1 MEPNAN
7 TDATDT
13 SAKMYQ
19 YFRSNGELIRIQATQ
34 NPATGQYY
42 IFWSDLRACFP
53 NMIRIQHHD
62 TAVTFLRCPREYR
75 YGVLRIGIARTTYHK
90 RRMHDADVVIL
101 STCRLR
107 PLRIAYV
114 PDAVLDVIY
123 EDKLGP
129 NGNSQ
134 QTSSRPSKTAS
145 KDGPVIQAL
154 GKEIKPS
161 GESLVQELLSNG
173 SHRRHTESTG
183 TLEIEPLEPLDE
195 MVEEKLSQ
203 FIASLSN
210 GHKHGGT
217 GDQVDRLS
225 HIDLISRYMAEI
237 QDEEA
242 KIAQLEMIM
251 DKFARLSSAPTTET
265 HEALQETYES
275 QSTLQTTPK
284 AANGTLHSDTT
295 LAKDAPSTA
304 PQLPPKTPEL
314 VQAINGQAKSTILK
328 DSPEEVGYKDKAK
341 SPEEGKFKAPKSS
354 LVENENKEPKP
365 LEEVEE
371 IKESKSPE
379 EIENEIKELN
389 EFKFNFEIAKD
400 GLVNTTHL
408 FQAFIQASAKGHLTV
423 ADKIGLQLNRQL
435 EDLETKLEMGS
446 QLRPQFA
453 QLCRALADTQRSLQQ
468 IREPLIQ
475 NRIYVILSQ
484 KLAMLE
490 HIYPRVFVI
499 LPVSDDPSSEY
510 RIHFLCECQDYPDVP
525 NSSCI
530 PRHLHLT
537 DSEGYEIQNPTK
549 LIQVF
554 GSYIL
559 DFLNML
565 KYGVNFEG
573 SIIPP
578 LEPGSLLNR
587 VNKAMEYI
595 METGEFDLDDTRP
608 HISGLYEF
616 LTPEDRHKPSLG
628 SLSRFVLEEGCL
640 FWMCKDHFDELGF
653 QPALARFFD
662 ACEQCT
668 GYYKDESLGLAH
680 VLIRQR
686 AQAEKVY
693 AALEILPAVFD
704 LGLILDWRM
713 TVPDFDRLLKVL
725 QRSRNPSVRIL
736 FAERKDTTEA
746 ENQSIEALIA
756 FAVKNSC
763 FQRFQ
768 LGEFTP
774 RLREFDVPTQLSILR
789 MPLNLSDWQRNSL
802 SMVTLCRNRHKVASI
817 SRYHKPI
824 ARALESIKKQM
835 GQDFDRLGRLSL
847 DSDTEEALIDFNS
860 GEITAMDLRAPSPT
874 SNYLLLSSQ
883 IKNLRVN
890 VSEEQGFQDLRRIV
904 SRNKGL
910 ATLDISC
917 TQQNMAGLFDLT
929 WRLANE
935 HPTLGLIRLRLEDRV
950 LVWFEA
956 RHTDEEHDLPKWI
969 FAGMRDITPVM
980 ELRVKQADPAK
991 DEEAAE
997 EERKKS
1003 NSHPTQSEA
1012 SDQQP
1017 SSRPETPT
1025 AKGTDESKKSGV
1037 RFRSLNFHVNFLDNP
1052 RLAHFD
1058 NNTTTTATSQDESS
1072 ASETKLDFSE
1082 IDIKLWKDT
1091 EAVNYSHI
1099 KHSRVLEKF
1108 LVGKSSCSIQGDANP
1123 ILDCLKSVKPEI
1135 FGGLKSLEFMSLT
1148 LNHDGDVESETSEAD
1163 EAEFVMAVST
1173 DKYQVARRAL
1183 VSEEVQP
1190 CCRSYGVDETIVLDA
1205 KGFQGL
1211 LHMVSE
1217 VAFERLT
1224 FRNMKLQPQ
1233 MCEQLVAKFNLS
1245 RMVSIAMDIGLES
1258 KHLDRFFKRIPD
1270 PASSLLKEI
1279 RITLSDGM
1287 EYVLER

>member
-75 YGVLRIGIARTTYHK
+75 
-90 RRMHDADVVIL
+90 
-101 STCRLR
+101 LR

-114 PDAVLDVIY
+114 PDTVLDVIY

-129 NGNSQ
+129 NGSSQ
-134 QTSSRPSKTAS
+134 QTSPRPSKTAS
-145 KDGPVIQAL
+145 KDGRVIRAL

-161 GESLVQELLSNG
+161 GEALVQELLSNG
-173 SHRRHTESTG
+173 SHGRHTDSTG

-210 GHKHGGT
+210 GHKNGGK

-265 HEALQETYES
+265 LEALQETYES
-275 QSTLQTTPK
+275 PSTLQTTPK

-304 PQLPPKTPEL
+304 PQLPPKIPQL
-314 VQAINGQAKSTILK
+314 VPAINGQAKSTILK

-354 LVENENKEPKP
+354 EVENENKEPKP

-525 NSSCI
+525 NSSGI

-587 VNKAMEYI
+587 VNKAM
-595 METGEFDLDDTRP
+595 D
-608 HISGLYEF
+608 GLYEF

-640 FWMCKDHFDELGF
+640 FWMCKDHFNELGF

-736 FAERKDTTEA
+736 FAERRDTTEA

-774 RLREFDVPTQLSILR
+774 RLREFDIPTQLSILR
-789 MPLNLSDWQRNSL
+789 MPLDLSDWQRNSL
-802 SMVTLCRNRHKVASI
+802 SMVTICRNRHKVASI

-935 HPTLGLIRLRLEDRV
+935 HPNLGLIRLRLEDRV

-956 RHTDEEHDLPKWI
+956 RHMDEEHDLPKWI

-980 ELRVKQADPAK
+980 ELRVKQPDPAK

-997 EERKKS
+997 EEPKKS
-1003 NSHPTQSEA
+1003 NSRPTQSEA

-1058 NNTTTTATSQDESS
+1058 NITTTTTSQDESS

-1099 KHSRVLEKF
+1099 KQSRVFEKF
-1108 LVGKSSCSIQGDANP
+1108 LIGKSSCSIQCDANP

-1148 LNHDGDVESETSEAD
+1148 LDHDGDVESETSEAD

-1190 CCRSYGVDETIVLDA
+1190 CCRSNGVDETIVLDA

-1224 FRNMKLQPQ
+1224 FRNMKLQPP